1 MLSNYHLM
9 ISDFYSIPIGNVKT
23 LVLTFLIKNM
33 FHYEHLQLYLTLGLK
48 DVVYG
53 KNMENVRNRNE

>member
-1 MLSNYHLM
+1 M